1 MFLVI
6 FVLFYFTYAHA
17 FFFAYTR
24 AFTQA
29 HTNRLQNYKKKLT
42 YTRVYA
48 IFCRKKQFLC
58 HKIWIIEKKA
68 VSLQK
73 ILETGDFFI
82 SQRSVGVQFSG

>member
-6 FVLFYFTYAHA
+6 FVLFYFIYAHA

-48 IFCRKKQFLC
+48 IFCRKIQFLC
-58 HKIWIIEKKA
+58 LKTCIFQIFV

-73 ILETGDFFI
+73 I
-82 SQRSVGVQFSG
+82 

>member
-48 IFCRKKQFLC
+48 IFCYFFY
-58 HKIWIIEKKA
+58 ISWI
-68 VSLQK
+68 
-73 ILETGDFFI
+73 F
-82 SQRSVGVQFSG
+82 SVYLY